1 MHPKQARAWHH
12 SPWGALALFP
22 QLDGCSISARC
33 WGLILKKKKSPKCIY
48 IQQPL
53 PYIWKHKHTVSKTL
67 PSASPKL
74 RFMRRLNHAQK
85 TSMNCT
91 LAQCHPYLSSR
102 LGHAD
107 LHVQLILR
115 NRILY
120 LLLLVERN
128 APLHFHEN
136 EARLSH
142 FETSIFYV
150 ESPNANQPFEWQCHP
165 TKYCPYQ
172 TVALTFMP
180 QGPVSARELHPSC
193 AETEHLKH

>member
-1 MHPKQARAWHH
+1 MIYAPQTSSGLASLSLGSPSSFSIARWM
-12 SPWGALALFP
+12 
-22 QLDGCSISARC
+22 LDFSSVLGVDT
-33 WGLILKKKKSPKCIY
+33 KEKKKSPKCIY

-91 LAQCHPYLSSR
+91 LAQCHPYFSSR

-150 ESPNANQPFEWQCHP
+150 ESPNAN
-165 TKYCPYQ
+165 
-172 TVALTFMP
+172 
-180 QGPVSARELHPSC
+180 
-193 AETEHLKH
+193 